1 MVREVPHPR
10 RRRWTSAH
18 AAPRRL
24 RLRGKGRHLRREDLL
39 LQALR
44 AEESRREKMRRA
56 IVEHFDVS
64 GDPRFVVRR
73 RDVHEAVRIALGEDT
88 LPPAGCAAVTKLVRQ
103 LGGVSIRVSQRRLFR
118 GVRCKAVDRDEAL
131 RTSAVLRK
139 PDVGKHGKHGK
150 HVHLG
155 PTPQLT
161 KETWEARLATEG
173 MPSEVGRAAPVDK
186 VREQIN
192 VAALAKAAVAQRVL
206 ELWREGLSLRKVE
219 AETGVDQSTVHRM
232 LVRMG
237 VSTARRSIT
246 GFGDAKVRRPRRK

>member
-1 MVREVPHPR
+1 MP
-10 RRRWTSAH
+10 
-18 AAPRRL
+18 
-24 RLRGKGRHLRREDLL
+24 LRGSELRVEARACVPGAREGRAHLRREDLL

-88 LPPAGCAAVTKLVRQ
+88 LPPAGCAAVTLLVRQ
-103 LGGVSIRVSQRRLFR
+103 LGGAKLTVSNRRFFR
-118 GVRCKAVDRDEAL
+118 GVRHKAQPIEMAL
-131 RTSAVLRK
+131 LESKHLRQRTVG
-139 PDVGKHGKHGK
+139 DGKHGKHGK
-150 HVHLG
+150 YVRLE

-186 VREQIN
+186 VREKIN

>member
-1 MVREVPHPR
+1 MGESVGVPRPRE
-10 RRRWTSAH
+10 
-18 AAPRRL
+18 
-24 RLRGKGRHLRREDLL
+24 GRARLRREDLL

-64 GDPRFVVRR
+64 GDSRFVVRR

-88 LPPAGCAAVTKLVRQ
+88 LPPAGCAAVTLLVRQ
-103 LGGVSIRVSQRRLFR
+103 LGGAKLTVSNRRFFR
-118 GVRCKAVDRDEAL
+118 GVRHKAQPIEMAL
-131 RTSAVLRK
+131 LESKHLRQRTVG
-139 PDVGKHGKHGK
+139 DGKHGKDGK
-150 HVHLG
+150 DGKYVHLG

-161 KETWEARLATEG
+161 KETWEARMATEG

>member
-1 MVREVPHPR
+1 
-10 RRRWTSAH
+10 
-18 AAPRRL
+18 
-24 RLRGKGRHLRREDLL
+24 
-39 LQALR
+39 
-44 AEESRREKMRRA
+44 MRRA

-64 GDPRFVVRR
+64 GDSRFVVRR
-73 RDVHEAVRIALGEDT
+73 RDVHEAVRLALGEDT

-103 LGGVSIRVSQRRLFR
+103 LGGVAIRVSNRSLFR
-118 GVRCKAVDRDEAL
+118 GVRTKAVNEKSALEDSRRLRRRNPARSDGSHVRDV
-131 RTSAVLRK
+131 S
-139 PDVGKHGKHGK
+139 
-150 HVHLG
+150 HVHLE